1 MRRAILCAIITV
13 VASESAPEP
22 DPLSNNNAV
31 KPDGP
36 EPDPEAVQRGRD
48 RLAAAAESI
57 QPIDYQAALEAARA
71 MRRQGASADDAAK
84 AAEQVIAGE
93 AHTTF
98 VPTERSGWLLAK
110 DFLSE
115 ADAKLLQHE
124 VIRTE
129 GWIKPTETESG
140 LLDLHAPLPPW
151 AASIADRLA
160 VGPARAV
167 FDQIAPDR
175 CAVHACEPGQAA
187 DILDECC
194 EGDVA
199 AVLALGA
206 PATLSVDEDD
216 NYSTTLSPGGLLL
229 LTPAE
234 KALRHKV
241 IGGSKRH
248 LSLVLWRSASK

>member
-1 MRRAILCAIITV
+1 MRRAILCAIIIV
-13 VASESAPEP
+13 VASNAPEP

-57 QPIDYQAALEAARA
+57 EPIDYQAALEAARA

-124 VIRTE
+124 VIE
-129 GWIKPTETESG
+129 DGGLDKANGDGSG

-167 FDQIAPDR
+167 FDQIAP
-175 CAVHACEPGQAA
+175 
-187 DILDECC
+187 
-194 EGDVA
+194 VA
-199 AVLALGA
+199 APCTRVSRARPPIFWTSAAKATWRRVLALGA

-229 LTPAE
+229 LTPTE
-234 KALRHKV
+234 KALRP
-241 IGGSKRH
+241 
-248 LSLVLWRSASK
+248 